1 MKEFFNVQKASFCLF
16 SYFLHEKYS
25 KKFTINDENIDGV
38 LRSQT
43 RGGRIVAQS
52 NPPSYGGT
60 P

>member
-1 MKEFFNVQKASFCLF
+1 MQKASFCLF

-25 KKFTINDENIDGV
+25 KKLTINDENIDGV

-43 RGGRIVAQS
+43 RGGRMVAQP
-52 NPPSYGGT
+52 NPLSYGGT